1 MARVMARNLG
11 RRRLDK
17 ESEGA
22 GGDGGSHGRE
32 AAAHGVA
39 VAARGGGGAS
49 PRESWGR
56 RRRSGRFGGGGVGLG
71 ELGEA
76 ACSER
81 TGEKKARDKVR

>member
-56 RRRSGRFGGGGVGLG
+56 RRRWESWGRRRRSGIV
-71 ELGEA
+71 GEA
-76 ACSER
+76 TCSER